1 MLSALKKRKVSVH
14 GEQINLARFT
24 LIELLVV
31 IAIIAIL
38 AAILMPA
45 LSSARERAK
54 TSSCTSNM
62 KEIGLGMAMYAQDAN
77 DVIWLWY
84 PKVDDSTMK
93 EGIPLFG
100 LISWNYYNK
109 YGNSS
114 DKPLAKKICRNYVQK
129 YDMFFCPSSE
139 APSYDAARKLG
150 TAKNRSYATFNYP
163 DGHFMNQTDTDP
175 SMLALTGNKADI
187 GGTGIQISRMK
198 RPSDMAC
205 VVEAST
211 YVSSVNRV
219 VPTWKYYGV
228 SSVGI
233 MPNHNGRSAALW
245 ADGHVDLNQ
254 PIQYKIRTN
263 ATALKSKH
271 AVYLNKDDTA
281 PVMIKDL

>member
-1 MLSALKKRKVSVH
+1 M
-14 GEQINLARFT
+14 
-24 LIELLVV
+24 

-62 KEIGLGMAMYAQDAN
+62 KEIGLGMAMYAQDAK

-84 PKVDDSTMK
+84 PRVDDSTMK

-109 YGNSS
+109 YGGKA
-114 DKPLAKKICRNYVQK
+114 DKPLAQKICRNYVQK

-150 TAKNRSYATFNYP
+150 TTKNRSYATFNDP

-175 SMLALTGNKADI
+175 LMLALTGNKDDMC
-187 GGTGIQISRMK
+187 GTGIQISRMK

-211 YVSSVNRV
+211 YVSSIKRV
-219 VPTWKYYGV
+219 APTWKYYST

-271 AVYLNKDDTA
+271 AVYLNKEDTA
-281 PVMIKDL
+281 PVMLKDL